1 MKFEIRES
9 KGKRFIGGV
18 YDHPPRYRYAANP
31 KTVEIFQAPHWQ
43 KGYSKDWA
51 KYRYIVRWC
60 RLCGAITWGYIQL
73 PHVKE
78 LDKLFAKLKRKRAG
92 GAQVKK

>member
-1 MKFEIRES
+1 VKFEITER
-9 KGKRFIGGV
+9 KGKPAVIGI
-18 YDHPPRYRYAANP
+18 YDHPPRYRYASKP
-31 KTVEIFQAPHWQ
+31 KTVEIFQAPHWR

-60 RLCGAITWGYIQL
+60 RLCGSITWGYIQW

-78 LDKLFAKLKRKRAG
+78 LDKAFAKLKRKRAKY
-92 GAQVKK
+92 A